1 MLGRQK
7 GNNEG
12 KCQLLKKENFF
23 LPSSPDGVVNPFMP
37 PAKMN
42 SKYLGYEEVN
52 SYATESHTKE
62 AENL

>member
-1 MLGRQK
+1 MFERQK
-7 GNNEG
+7 ENNEE
-12 KCQLLKKENFF
+12 KSQLLKKENFF
-23 LPSSPDGVVNPFMP
+23 LPSSTDEVVNLLML

-52 SYATESHTKE
+52 SYATEGNTKE